1 MRIAGIIAEYNPFHQ
16 GHAYH
21 IAQTRRLSACGWV
34 VAVMDGHF
42 TQRGEPTCLDKWTRV
57 QMALLCGVDAVFE
70 LPALFA
76 VRTADVFALGGVFIL
91 SSLGADILSFGCEPA
106 GISLLDAMTELSLA
120 EPDAV
125 QQKIRRNLQ
134 DGKSHAR
141 ARGEAYAD
149 FLHLSPDAINRP
161 NTILALEYRKALRT
175 LHSSMEALA
184 VPRLGDYHDDS
195 LEQGIASAS
204 AIREAIRSG
213 RGAEALRHIPQ
224 AARPLLQNAC
234 KSHAPDDLLLHRLR
248 SMQPED
254 IAALPDAPEGIEMRV
269 KRCAETADSWQ
280 NLIDQV
286 KCRRYTRARITRLC
300 AHALMGMKGDLAAS
314 HPLPHYARLLG
325 MRRDAA
331 PLLRELSRRS
341 TIPIVSDAVTMRDDP
356 VFALECRATDIWAL
370 TREAPSERRANQEF
384 TRKFVG
390 I

>member
-1 MRIAGIIAEYNPFHQ
+1 MSNEKRLLGVICEFDPFHN
-16 GHAYH
+16 GHARLLKLLRE
-21 IAQTRRLSACGWV
+21 QTGC
-34 VAVMDGHF
+34 DGIVCAMSGSF
-42 TQRGEPTCLDKWTRV
+42 TQRGEAEIVSKWARAE
-57 QMALLCGVDAVFE
+57 MALRCGADMVFE

-76 VRTADVFALGGVFIL
+76 VRTADVFALGGVSIL
-91 SSLGADILSFGCEPA
+91 SSLGTDILSFGCEPA

-125 QQKIRRNLQ
+125 RQKIRRNLQ

-269 KRCAETADSWQ
+269 KRCAETADSWR

-300 AHALMGMKGDLAAS
+300 AHALMGMS
-314 HPLPHYARLLG
+314 
-325 MRRDAA
+325 RDAA

>member
-1 MRIAGIIAEYNPFHQ
+1 M
-16 GHAYH
+16 
-21 IAQTRRLSACGWV
+21 
-34 VAVMDGHF
+34 
-42 TQRGEPTCLDKWTRV
+42 
-57 QMALLCGVDAVFE
+57 
-70 LPALFA
+70 
-76 VRTADVFALGGVFIL
+76 
-91 SSLGADILSFGCEPA
+91 
-106 GISLLDAMTELSLA
+106 
-120 EPDAV
+120 
-125 QQKIRRNLQ
+125 
-134 DGKSHAR
+134 
-141 ARGEAYAD
+141 
-149 FLHLSPDAINRP
+149 
-161 NTILALEYRKALRT
+161 
-175 LHSSMEALA
+175 A